1 MKMDPLLVLP
11 DDTLLEEIL
20 PELPLDALTNFCTT
34 NKRINALCEE
44 DVIWA
49 ERIKREYPAM
59 FSSKP
64 PKSTWYDYY
73 FTISPYRVIPIWSN
87 KSIIGEEEFH
97 VANELPSI
105 SILQRFLPAHPDF
118 VLIYTTKG
126 LNPVFSA
133 IYRNGEL
140 VESRHYKDSLDKIA
154 RVIFSD
160 DPNVV
165 EAFRDRPIEE
175 PEVYGRK
182 PDLQQ
187 VIQKREGE
195 LRHVIQSQLLLIYEM
210 TEPGNGSQTWLRI
223 MPDAFADEPMETTQ
237 NLTRHPRGK
246 PCLQF
251 QRGELIDL
259 MYKLGIPSPP
269 SEHRPAISTM
279 TMHRHIERAVP
290 TQEITPEIIEY
301 HQAWQAQS
309 RYDICQILK
318 NALIDVTDDGPFL

>member
-1 MKMDPLLVLP
+1 MCIKVRNYFCFDENGLLLLLP

-105 SILQRFLPAHPDF
+105 SILQRFLPSHPDF

-140 VESRHYKDSLDKIA
+140 VESKHYKDSLDKIA

-165 EAFRDRPIEE
+165 ETFRDRPIET
-175 PEVYGRK
+175 PEIKTRGRK
-182 PDLQQ
+182 PKPVDPQLGIQLG
-187 VIQKREGE
+187 IQKHEKE
-195 LRHVIQSQLLLIYEM
+195 LRDTIESQLLVYGML
-210 TEPGNGSQTWLRI
+210 WLNRFFI
-223 MPDAFADEPMETTQ
+223 MPEALAHELMETSSDLGVSRHRKGC
-237 NLTRHPRGK
+237 LTTHRA
-246 PCLQF
+246 
-251 QRGELIDL
+251 ELISL
-259 MYKLGIPSPP
+259 LYKFDVPP
-269 SEHRPAISTM
+269 SSIRT
-279 TMHRHIERAVP
+279 
-290 TQEITPEIIEY
+290 
-301 HQAWQAQS
+301 
-309 RYDICQILK
+309 
-318 NALIDVTDDGPFL
+318 